1 MKLEQAS
8 QEILLRQLNEGEEVA
23 FEYVFREYYASL
35 CFFANK
41 FLRDREAA
49 KDVVQEVFLH
59 FYEIIHT
66 LAAGRDNFNHPIR
79 RAIAPLFI

>member
-8 QEILLRQLNEGEEVA
+8 REILLRQLNEGEEVA

-41 FLRDREAA
+41 FLR
-49 KDVVQEVFLH
+49 
-59 FYEIIHT
+59 
-66 LAAGRDNFNHPIR
+66 
-79 RAIAPLFI
+79 